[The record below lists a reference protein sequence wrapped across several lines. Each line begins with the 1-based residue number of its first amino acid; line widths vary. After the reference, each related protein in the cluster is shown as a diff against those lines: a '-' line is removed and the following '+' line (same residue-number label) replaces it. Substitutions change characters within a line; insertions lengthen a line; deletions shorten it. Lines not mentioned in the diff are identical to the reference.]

1 MAFTL
6 NGFGTKY
13 YGTRWMLDGTYVTTK
28 WIVLAFVPVIPVGSV
43 RVLHASPNYGSPI
56 YSRQSMTTQPVP
68 LDKGMVTRIYGLLVA
83 VILFFIYVIPALN
96 RLVERI

>member
-1 MAFTL
+1 
-6 NGFGTKY
+6 
-13 YGTRWMLDGTYVTTK
+13 
-28 WIVLAFVPVIPVGSV
+28 
-43 RVLHASPNYGSPI
+43 
-56 YSRQSMTTQPVP
+56 MTTQPVP